1 MVVTELPIGCAVIH
15 TWTRR
20 GSLHHARAIVLGIDR
35 NYDPPVYTISFEK
48 NNREKTVERSSL
60 EPSCASVEPAV
71 DLTCSESIDSMPS
84 AGADVEEMLSAS
96 NPERVGAAAA
106 NEYGL
111 PRWFGGR
118 ERSTLGKRPS
128 SPTEKDAT
136 HTGPCDKDGG
146 LHNNEGGAT
155 TSARKPTRTDQEKH
169 DDEKTDGAVL
179 HDLGPVGKK
188 KRSLDPRVL
197 RDLDGEAT
205 LENIEK
211 AMKSSSQ
218 NARLLSRLGK
228 QVAHAL
234 V

>member
-1 MVVTELPIGCAVIH
+1 MDGTELPIGCAVVYS
-15 TWTRR
+15 TMYR
-20 GSLHHARAIVLGIDR
+20 GALRQSRATVLGIDR
-35 NYDPPVYTISFEK
+35 TSDPPVYSIEFAG
-48 NNREKTVERSSL
+48 NNRSKTVERRSL
-60 EPSCASVEPAV
+60 EPVGAP

-84 AGADVEEMLSAS
+84 ASADIDEMLSAS

-111 PRWFGGR
+111 PRWRGG
-118 ERSTLGKRPS
+118 RSTLGKRPS
-128 SPTEKDAT
+128 SPTEKDT
-136 HTGPCDKDGG
+136 TNTGPCNKDGG

-188 KRSLDPRVL
+188 KRALDPRVL